1 MPLFLYSHPETGEV
15 KEIYQSVHDKHEY
28 KEGTIIFNR
37 VWTVPNANC
46 DTILDPHSKS
56 EFISKLANK
65 KGETIGTTM
74 DRAAEL
80 SERRAAKEGK
90 DPIKEKYY
98 NDFTNR
104 HKGKVHPQQA
114 KENCA
119 PIVDKLAKLGVKV
132 KL

>member
-1 MPLFLYSHPETGEV
+1 MPLYSYISPIDNHIVTV
-15 KEIYQSVHDKHEY
+15 FQTMKEKHEY
-28 KEGTIIFNR
+28 KEGDVVFNR
-37 VWTVPNANC
+37 VWEVPCANS
-46 DTILDPHSKS
+46 DSIIDPHSKS

-80 SERRAAKEGK
+80 SARRAAKEGK